1 MTPTRKKHKDFE
13 TALIRL
19 EEITELLESGDTKLE
34 EALELY
40 TEGVEIAVFCAGKL
54 KDAEKKI
61 SVLKKKGEELLEV
74 PFDNSEEIEN

>member
-1 MTPTRKKHKDFE
+1 MTPTKKKHKDFE

-40 TEGVEIAVFCAGKL
+40 TEGVEIAAFCAGKL
-54 KDAEKKI
+54 KNAEKKI

-74 PFDNSEEIEN
+74 PFDNSEEVEN

>member
-1 MTPTRKKHKDFE
+1 MTPTKKKHKDFE

-40 TEGVEIAVFCAGKL
+40 TEGAEIAAFCAGKL

-74 PFDNSEEIEN
+74 SFDNSEEVEN